1 MRSVKSIDELYQEVR
16 NHDVV
21 LCNDAPLATALN
33 NRIDVPRVGGF
44 ATTPRHLAVAVAI
57 ETLGESPWN
66 DLKIISYISKLTG
79 YDIKF
84 VHGEIENIRTIR
96 RYTKDVKKHLHSI
109 TSRRIYEEFIQLPTI
124 EKVMDTF
131 DLEKTELFT
140 GKKVAVIGLD
150 LFDDLDKHFV
160 PHDFDDIEIF
170 GYDDEYEIETIYEIG
185 NDRQIADNAVDF
197 ITPENATDIA
207 IVMDVA
213 GPIADAVRSALYRK
227 GIPFKNT
234 LSVKD
239 LAQIRDYLEFV
250 TLGLSYDT
258 IKMKHVREL
267 FSHYGGFVLPS
278 YDEYLLNI
286 NYNNMND
293 GTRLKDLATLMKD
306 IYQMTFEEIR
316 EKISTKERPL
326 PQVRILL
333 EDLKLL
339 DSKVTDEHV
348 SVMAY
353 AVNNISNLRHNEQIP
368 EEEKGGVVL
377 IDCSE
382 SVFVD
387 RPVVMF
393 LGMGQNWVKSSAGR
407 DYVDW
412 EQERE
417 VGGMKFEALLQQG
430 SVRMYMVNSIKDGKT
445 SRPCIFFDD
454 VFGKI
459 VRRFSDVCKELKKGT
474 WVADTEEVLNK
485 HIPTP
490 LEANPRRFSKSALS
504 SYMTCPKQYM
514 FGQLIK
520 SPDRESTVLG
530 NTVHEFAEFCFCYPE
545 IVAENDM
552 DTYVKMVADKC
563 AGLLSPEARNID
575 LVRIKVALK
584 GVRKFLSKIPK
595 PLLDKSIKDRRKGNM
610 FMELHSLTLT
620 SSQVE
625 CNKHLDTTPLMG
637 ELDLFYK
644 GTIFDY
650 KTGKVKELKDI
661 RKELNEDEKP
671 DYIDIQTL
679 AYLALVADEL
689 KYDASIKFFFLS
701 DNGASVFR
709 NNDFD
714 VNENMR
720 EVRLL
725 NTTKE
730 EFIRNDLKEIVMEK
744 HPEVDG
750 VWNALS
756 EYLIVAGMSDPYEWG
771 KNKDLITRANSM
783 FRKKDKGKSV
793 VNLAAKTMG
802 GKAISAE
809 GILLVTR
816 DMIDEFCEFVRTTN
830 EKMLLERSTEFPSKT
845 DRCEKCGYLSLCM
858 SSGEVEDDESE

>member
-267 FSHYGGFVLPS
+267 FSLYGGGVLQNF
-278 YDEYLLNI
+278 DEYYMNVH
-286 NYNNMND
+286 YNSMKD
-293 GTRLKDLATLMKD
+293 GPTKDLATTMKD
-306 IYQMTFEEIR
+306 IRQTSFGDVCDRVVGSRYI
-316 EKISTKERPL
+316 
-326 PQVRILL
+326 PQVRMLL
-333 EDLKLL
+333 EDLGFTDLE
-339 DSKVTDEHV
+339 VTDDRV
-348 SVMAY
+348 SAMAY
-353 AVNNISNLRHNEQIP
+353 AVNNISDLRHNEQIP
-368 EEEKGGVVL
+368 EEEKGGVIL
-377 IDCSE
+377 IDCSR
-382 SVFVD
+382 SVYVD

-393 LGMGQNWVKSSAGR
+393 LGMGHNWMKSSVGR

-412 EQERE
+412 ERERE

-430 SVRMYMVNSIKDGKT
+430 TVRMYMVNSIKDGKV

-454 VFGKI
+454 ILGKT
-459 VRRFSDVCKELKKGT
+459 VRRFSDVCKELKKGS
-474 WVADTEEVLNK
+474 WVRDGEEIIKK
-485 HIPTP
+485 HDRIPIKV
-490 LEANPRRFSKSALS
+490 EPRRFSQSKFNTYLK
-504 SYMTCPKQYM
+504 CPKRYM
-514 FGQLIK
+514 FGELVPG
-520 SPDRESTVLG
+520 SDNENMAFG
-530 NTVHEFAEFCFCYPE
+530 NAIHEFAEFCVCYPE
-545 IVAENDM
+545 IVNENGLDF
-552 DTYVKMVADKC
+552 YAGMVAERCVGLFCPEHKNMDKC
-563 AGLLSPEARNID
+563 RID
-575 LVRIKVALK
+575 VALK
-584 GVRKFLSKIPK
+584 NVRTFLSKIPK
-595 PLLDKSIKDRRKGNM
+595 VKLDKEIDDKYGRNM
-610 FMELHSLTLT
+610 FMDHHSLTMT
-620 SSQVE
+620 SSEVE
-625 CNKHLDTTPLMG
+625 TKMNSDAVPLTG
-637 ELDLFYK
+637 IFDLVHK
-644 GTIFDY
+644 GTIYDY
-650 KTGKVKELKDI
+650 KSGKAKDLDKMKG
-661 RKELNEDEKP
+661 RLDEESDYP
-671 DYIDIQTL
+671 DMQAL
-679 AYLALVADEL
+679 VYLALVAEEL
-689 KYDASIKFFFLS
+689 KYDAVMKFFFVS
-701 DNGASVFR
+701 DNAMVTFKDG
-709 NNDFD
+709 NPN
-714 VNENMR
+714 VNGNMR

-725 NTTKE
+725 NMTKE
-730 EFIRNDLKEIVMEK
+730 EFIRNDLRDIIAEAYPDVTGIW
-744 HPEVDG
+744 PS
-750 VWNALS
+750 LS
-756 EYLIVAGMSDPYEWG
+756 EAILSSGISDPYKW
-771 KNKDLITRANSM
+771 KDDEHLKSLV
-783 FRKKDKGKSV
+783 KKKPVFTLRHMGNV
-793 VNLAAKTMG
+793 MG
-802 GKAISAE
+802 GRAILAPDM
-809 GILLVTR
+809 LLVTK
-816 DMIDEFCEFVRTTN
+816 DMLNDFCEFVKEAN
-830 EKMLLERSTEFPSKT
+830 EKMISERSSEFSVKT
-845 DRCEKCGYLSLCM
+845 DKCKECEHLSLCM
-858 SSGEVEDDESE
+858 TTEVDDDAE